1 MPELELA
8 EKDAWDGW
16 FPPTSDRMQVS
27 ANLSIDY
34 VDIDGNETS
43 RDVDVRYV
51 SYWGEEL
58 VINAYCRLRHA
69 NRTFRASRIDSCV
82 DRDTG
87 EYIEDLS
94 SELLT
99 RYRKSETG
107 VLDAFFS
114 ANQDVLKVLMYVAK
128 ADGRF
133 TRKERAIV
141 AGTVR
146 AFTKDKRLT
155 DKSILKQF
163 ETVTPPSIGAF
174 KLAVGRLSNRSLF
187 DRKVLLRSVELMVS
201 SDVTKFEAERLAVS
215 YVAKRFD
222 LQSDVRN

>member
-1 MPELELA
+1 
-8 EKDAWDGW
+8 
-16 FPPTSDRMQVS
+16 MQVS

-34 VDIDGNETS
+34 VDIEDNETS
-43 RDVDVRYV
+43 RDIDVRYI

-69 NRTFRASRIDSCV
+69 NRTFRISRIEGCI

-87 EYIEDLS
+87 EYIQNLLD
-94 SELLT
+94 ELLT
-99 RYRKSETG
+99 RYRKSEDG

-114 ANQDVLKVLMYVAK
+114 ANQDLLKVLMYVAK

-133 TRKERAIV
+133 TQKEKAIV
-141 AGTVR
+141 CGTVR

-155 DKSILKQF
+155 DQRILKRF
-163 ETVTPPSIGAF
+163 AAIAAPSIGAF
-174 KLAVGRLSNRSLF
+174 KLAVGRLSSRSHF
-187 DRKVLLRSVELMVS
+187 FRKVLLRSVELMVS
-201 SDVTKFEAERLAVS
+201 SDVTKFEAERLAIA

-222 LQSDVRN
+222 LAR